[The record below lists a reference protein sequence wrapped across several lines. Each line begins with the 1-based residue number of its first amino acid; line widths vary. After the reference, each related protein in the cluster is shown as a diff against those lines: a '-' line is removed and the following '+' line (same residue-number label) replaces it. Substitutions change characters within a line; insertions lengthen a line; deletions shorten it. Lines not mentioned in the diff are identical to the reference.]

1 MNKLVYL
8 LLLTLS
14 LTTLISTSVAAE
26 DRIKTGP
33 LHVVDLKHNRLVIN
47 DRTRYLAPGYVV
59 KNRKG
64 EVVSAFSLKRG
75 QSLEYKINADGKV
88 SEIIVR

>member
-1 MNKLVYL
+1 MNKLIYL
-8 LLLTLS
+8 LLFTLS

-33 LHVVDLKHNRLVIN
+33 LHVVDLKHHRLVIN

-59 KNRKG
+59 KNTKG

-75 QSLEYKINADGKV
+75 QTLEYKINADNKV

>member
-1 MNKLVYL
+1 MNRLVYL
-8 LLLTLS
+8 LQITLS
-14 LTTLISTSVAAE
+14 LTILISTSVAAE

-33 LHVVDLKHNRLVIN
+33 LHDVDLKHNRLVIN

-59 KNRKG
+59 KNTKG

>member
-1 MNKLVYL
+1 MNKIVYL

-64 EVVSAFSLKRG
+64 ERRQHSPETESCPKATFPLPR
-75 QSLEYKINADGKV
+75 L
-88 SEIIVR
+88 